1 MLPYPIF
8 PLEKTKWKGH
18 PLPIGYTTNTYY
30 DVTVD
35 RTDSGFSVSMVLT
48 DCFDHPITH
57 TPEEY
62 DFPDKLYEDYRPD
75 SRAYGMIDDD
85 GNLIA
90 AIEIEPESWS
100 NRLRVH
106 ELWIDDRYQKRG
118 IGHALMALA
127 KEEARKYGHR
137 MVMLETQS
145 CNTNAIG
152 FYLHEGFT
160 LIGFDAC
167 CYANNDLERKEVR
180 IELGWNPMTAK
191 KED

>member
-18 PLPIGYTTNTYY
+18 PLPISYTTNTYY

-48 DCFDHPITH
+48 DCSDHPITH

-180 IELGWNPMTAK
+180 IELGWDPMTAK

>member
-1 MLPYPIF
+1 MLPYPII
-8 PLEKTKWKGH
+8 PLEKAKWKGH

-48 DCFDHPITH
+48 DCSDHPITH
-57 TPEEY
+57 TPDEY

-180 IELGWNPMTAK
+180 IELGWKPTLTT
-191 KED
+191 

>member
-1 MLPYPIF
+1 MTLPYPIL
-8 PLEKTKWKGH
+8 PLEKSQWKGH

-35 RTDSGFSVSMVLT
+35 RTETGFQVSMILT
-48 DCFDHPITH
+48 DCSDHPITH

-75 SRAYGMIDDD
+75 SRAYGMVDDA

-90 AIEIEPESWS
+90 AIEIEPEGWS

-106 ELWIDDRYQKRG
+106 ELWIDDRYQKQG
-118 IGHALMALA
+118 IGRALMNLA
-127 KEEARKYGHR
+127 KDEARRNGHR
-137 MVMLETQS
+137 MLMLETQS

-152 FYLHEGFT
+152 FYLHEGFG

-180 IELGWNPMTAK
+180 IELGWDPTLTT
-191 KED
+191 

>member
-1 MLPYPIF
+1 MTLPYPIL
-8 PLEKTKWKGH
+8 PLEKEKWKGH

-35 RTDSGFSVSMVLT
+35 RTETGFQVNMVLT
-48 DCFDHPITH
+48 DCSDHPITH

-75 SRAYGMIDDD
+75 SRAYGMVDND

-90 AIEIEPESWS
+90 AIEIEPEGWS

-106 ELWIDDRYQKRG
+106 ELWIDDRYHKRG
-118 IGHALMALA
+118 IGHALMNLA
-127 KEEARKYGHR
+127 KDEARKNGHR

-180 IELGWNPMTAK
+180 IELGWDPTA
-191 KED
+191 E